1 MQRSCQTAKY
11 LIHDRYRRKIL
22 DYLNIPD
29 LAICFRRLEDVIDSN
44 KLSQNETRSKS
55 L

>member
-11 LIHDRYRRKIL
+11 LIHDRSRRNIL
-22 DYLNIPD
+22 DYLNISIF
-29 LAICFRRLEDVIDSN
+29 AVRFRNLEVAIDSN
-44 KLSQNETRSKS
+44 KLSQNETRPKS